1 MDKVTKQRDPKRQ
14 AAGRKGHEKYM
25 AKLKE
30 DILKNVGNGG
40 SNTTNDSTNG
50 GINTTNDSTTT
61 TSSGSTITNFSYI
74 HGVGAIVVLSL
85 GVCIFIIPKL
95 MRNPSQRD
103 KDPEK
108 ISKEPE
114 RSLKSDGKCYNK
126 QDDNTTI
133 RCKEKPRRS
142 NKRRTSHYRSNS
154 WNFLATK
161 DGQNSFTSK
170 GSLGCIRH
178 HQTQRRRNNWSI
190 AQRLCCL

>member
-1 MDKVTKQRDPKRQ
+1 MDKVKKQRDPKRQ
-14 AAGRKGHEKYM
+14 AVGRNGHEKYM

-30 DILKNVGNGG
+30 DILKNVGSSNGS

-74 HGVGAIVVLSL
+74 HGIGAIVVLSL

-103 KDPEK
+103 KDSLKNPK
-108 ISKEPE
+108 

-133 RCKEKPRRS
+133 RCKEKPIRR
-142 NKRRTSHYRSNS
+142 NKRRTSHYRSNN

-170 GSLGCIRH
+170 GGLGCIRH
-178 HQTQRRRNNWSI
+178 HQTQRRCNNWSI

>member
-1 MDKVTKQRDPKRQ
+1 MSEDKVPKQRDPKRQ

-30 DILKNVGNGG
+30 DILKNVGSSNGG
-40 SNTTNDSTNG
+40 SSSSNSTNG

-61 TSSGSTITNFSYI
+61 TSSGSTITNYI

-114 RSLKSDGKCYNK
+114 KISK
-126 QDDNTTI
+126 I
-133 RCKEKPRRS
+133 RRKM
-142 NKRRTSHYRSNS
+142 
-154 WNFLATK
+154 L
-161 DGQNSFTSK
+161 
-170 GSLGCIRH
+170 
-178 HQTQRRRNNWSI
+178 
-190 AQRLCCL
+190 

>member
-30 DILKNVGNGG
+30 DILKNVGSSNGG
-40 SNTTNDSTNG
+40 SSSSNSNNG

-74 HGVGAIVVLSL
+74 HGLGAIAVLSL

-108 ISKEPE
+108 ISTEPE
-114 RSLKSDGKCYNK
+114 KISK
-126 QDDNTTI
+126 I
-133 RCKEKPRRS
+133 RRKM
-142 NKRRTSHYRSNS
+142 
-154 WNFLATK
+154 L
-161 DGQNSFTSK
+161 
-170 GSLGCIRH
+170 
-178 HQTQRRRNNWSI
+178 
-190 AQRLCCL
+190 